1 MDSYGV
7 VDFAGGL
14 LSLSGLAFYL
24 LVLLLGWVLF
34 SFVSNKKFVVISLVT
49 ALAFSMTCLMIL
61 NDWWFY
67 VAK

>member
-14 LSLSGLAFYL
+14 LSLPGLAFYL

>member
-14 LSLSGLAFYL
+14 LSLPGLAFYL

-34 SFVSNKKFVVISLVT
+34 SFVSNKRFITISLVT